1 MKTEKGW
8 EAEEDR
14 KRNREKERPA
24 ENTWE
29 QREKGAAGW
38 NPLVCFLRSMH
49 KALSSILSAT

>member
-14 KRNREKERPA
+14 KRKREKERPA

-29 QREKGAAGW
+29 QREKGAGA
-38 NPLVCFLRSMH
+38 V
-49 KALSSILSAT
+49 SSHLIHTWPVPVWQWWQVMT